1 MPPMRF
7 GVIFY
12 DKSSKI
18 SSVEYSFGAFE
29 KFGYPIRIWF
39 PADNA
44 EITLDNR
51 ERLPK
56 ISLIP

>member
-1 MPPMRF
+1 MRF

-12 DKSSKI
+12 DKNSKI
-18 SSVEYSFGAFE
+18 SSVEYSLGAFE

-39 PADNA
+39 PADSA
-44 EITLDNR
+44 EMVIDNR